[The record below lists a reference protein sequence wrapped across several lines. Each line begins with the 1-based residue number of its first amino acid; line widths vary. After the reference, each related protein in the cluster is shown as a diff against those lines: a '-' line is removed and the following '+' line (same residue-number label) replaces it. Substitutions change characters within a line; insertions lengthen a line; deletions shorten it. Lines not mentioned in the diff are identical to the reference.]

1 MTGLVSGIVEDVERL
16 AEQQFALLRQEV
28 KDEMKKAIAAGQ
40 MFVIGAVFAALA
52 GIALMTAISLG
63 LYAAIPSL
71 PMWGAFGIVGLVFAI
86 ISGALL
92 LLGKNQAAHVHAVP
106 PLSLQASKENL
117 QCLTPARK

>member
-1 MTGLVSGIVEDVERL
+1 MTGLVSGILEDVERL

-28 KDEMKKAIAAGQ
+28 KEEMKKAVAAGA

-52 GIALMTAISLG
+52 GIALMTALSLG
-63 LYAAIPSL
+63 LYAAFPTL
-71 PMWGAFGIVGLVFAI
+71 PMWGAFGIVGLGFAI
-86 ISGALL
+86 VSAALFL
-92 LLGKNQAAHVHAVP
+92 IGKSRAADVHAVP